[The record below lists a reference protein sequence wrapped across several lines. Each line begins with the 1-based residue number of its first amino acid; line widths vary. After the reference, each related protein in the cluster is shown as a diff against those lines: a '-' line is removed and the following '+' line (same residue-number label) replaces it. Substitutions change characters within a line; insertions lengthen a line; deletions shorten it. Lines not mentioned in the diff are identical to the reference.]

1 MRRLRELILRFGGP
15 FNKQPKDR
23 ELEEEIESHIQMH
36 IEDNLRLGMS
46 AEEAR
51 RQAMIKLGGIE
62 STKEAYRDQRSL
74 PLLETLW
81 RDIRY
86 SARQLRK
93 NPGFTAVSV
102 LTLAICI
109 GGNLSIFAVIDA
121 ILVRSLP
128 FPEPD
133 RLVVVHNA
141 HPSTGIERAPAM
153 VANYLECRKSIKA
166 FKSVSMYREESYTV
180 GESMSSRRVTC
191 AQVTPEFFE
200 TLGVRLAMGEPF
212 TDAHMDFGPNLVA
225 ILTDEFWRSYF
236 GGDTNVLRRRIVIN
250 SQNAIVIGVLPPGY
264 RYLSSTAEIYR
275 PLAHHPEIRTFPG
288 CYSELA
294 RAFDGQMV
302 ARLAKH
308 SSILEAQTQLN
319 VLNEQWLAA
328 DPMGQTIKDTGY
340 HTVVAPLHEDYVGS
354 VKPMLLLV
362 QTGVLCL
369 LLIGGINLVSLQL
382 VRATGRS
389 KETAIREALGASRWT
404 IARSVLVETT
414 MLSQAGGALGVAIA
428 LAGIRLVRSLGA
440 TQFPLGADITFDH
453 RIANAS
459 IVASLVVGVCIALPI
474 IAINRRRSAQLCL
487 QSETRGATTSR
498 NVQQL
503 RQTFIVAQIAIAFVL
518 LCGAGLLSVSLR
530 RMLEKPTGFT
540 SEQVLTGQVTL
551 PWMNYRGPVTKI
563 PFVRRLLEEVRA
575 LPGVTHAA
583 VSSALPFTTEGSAAR
598 TIHVEG
604 MNPTASRNL
613 QAHYFSYV
621 SPDYWKTMGIPLMQ
635 GRFFEDGD
643 LQDRPRY
650 APGVAVIDEVFARKY
665 WPNGD
670 AIGRHFSTILADTKE
685 GRDLTVIG
693 IVGSVK
699 QTDLAET
706 HKLGAVYEPYSFSTD
721 LRLLV
726 RASVPVNTLI
736 PSVKK
741 RVREIDSEIP
751 IENFKTLQVYI
762 NESLIARRSPAILAG
777 IFAGVALLLAAIGTY
792 GVLAYAVA
800 QHRREIGVRLALGA
814 MPGGIARQFL
824 LFGLRLLAIGSLL
837 GCVGAWA
844 AGRAMQG
851 VLFEVPSFHMPTLV
865 GAAIAIGGV
874 TLIASLL
881 PAIRAAR
888 ISPMEALRHE

>member
-1 MRRLRELILRFGGP
+1 M
-15 FNKQPKDR
+15 ND
-23 ELEEEIESHIQMH
+23 
-36 IEDNLRLGMS
+36 LRL
-46 AEEAR
+46 AF
-51 RQAMIKLGGIE
+51 
-62 STKEAYRDQRSL
+62 
-74 PLLETLW
+74 
-81 RDIRY
+81 
-86 SARQLRK
+86 RQLQK
-93 NPGFTAVSV
+93 NPGFTAAAV

-109 GGNLSIFAVIDA
+109 GANLAIFAVVDA
-121 ILVRSLP
+121 ILVRPLP

-141 HPSTGIERAPAM
+141 HPSTGIERGPAT
-153 VANYLECRKSIKA
+153 VANYLERRKSIKA
-166 FKSVSMYREESYTV
+166 FDSVSLYREESYTV
-180 GESMSSRRVTC
+180 GESAASRRVTC

-212 TDAHMDFGPNLVA
+212 TDAHLDFGPNLVA

-236 GGDTNVLRRRIVIN
+236 GGDPHVLGRGIVIN
-250 SQNAIVIGVLPPGY
+250 SENAIVIGVLPPRY

-275 PLAHHPEIRTFPG
+275 PLAHHPQIRTSPG
-288 CYSELA
+288 RHSELA
-294 RAFDGQMV
+294 RTFDGQMV

-308 SSILEAQTQLN
+308 SSIVEAQTQLN
-319 VLNEQWLAA
+319 TLNEQWLAS
-328 DPMGQTIKDTGY
+328 DPMGQSIKDTGF
-340 HTVVAPLHEDYVGS
+340 HTVVAPLREDYVRS

-382 VRATGRS
+382 VRAAGRL

-404 IARSVLVETT
+404 IARSVLVEATL
-414 MLSQAGGALGVAIA
+414 LSLAGGALGVWIA
-428 LAGIRLVRSLGA
+428 TAGIRLVQALGA
-440 TQFPLGADITFDH
+440 TQLPLGTDITFDH
-453 RIANAS
+453 RIAAAS

-474 IAINRRRSAQLCL
+474 IAMNRRTSPQLCL
-487 QSETRGATTSR
+487 QSETHGATASR
-498 NVQQL
+498 SVHQL

-518 LCGAGLLSVSLR
+518 LCGAGLLGVSLR

-540 SEQVLTGQVTL
+540 SEQVLTGQMTL
-551 PWMNYRGPVTKI
+551 PWMNYRGPATKI
-563 PFVRRLLEEVRA
+563 PFVRRLLEEVRT

-583 VSSALPFTTEGSAAR
+583 VSSALPFTREGSAVR
-598 TIHVEG
+598 TIRAEG
-604 MNPTASRNL
+604 MDATASDNL

-621 SPDYWKTMGIPLMQ
+621 SPEYWKTMSIPLLQ
-635 GRFFEDGD
+635 GRLFDDVD
-643 LQDRPRY
+643 LQDKPRF

-665 WPNGD
+665 WPNGE
-670 AIGRHFSTILADTKE
+670 ALGRHFSTTLAEVRE

-741 RVREIDSEIP
+741 RVREIDPEIP
-751 IENFKTLQVYI
+751 IENFKTLQLYI
-762 NESLIARRSPAILAG
+762 DESLIARRSPAILAG
-777 IFAGVALLLAAIGTY
+777 IFAGIALLLAAIGTY

-800 QHRREIGVRLALGA
+800 QRRREIGVRMALGA
-814 MPGGIARQFL
+814 LPDQIVRQFL
-824 LFGLRLLAIGSLL
+824 LSGLKLLAMGSLF

-844 AGRAMQG
+844 AGRAMRG
-851 VLFEVPSFHMPTLV
+851 VLYEVPSFHMPTLV
-865 GAAIAIGGV
+865 GAAITMSLV

>member
-1 MRRLRELILRFGGP
+1 MRFGGL
-15 FNKQPKDR
+15 FNKRRKDR

-51 RQAMIKLGGIE
+51 RQAMIKLGGTE

-109 GGNLSIFAVIDA
+109 GANLSVFAVIDA

-141 HPSTGIERAPAM
+141 HPGAGIERAPAT
-153 VANYLECRKSIKA
+153 VADYLERRKNIKA
-166 FKSVSMYREESYTV
+166 FESVSMYREESYTV

-191 AQVTPEFFE
+191 AEVTPEFFE

-212 TDAHMDFGPNLVA
+212 TDAHLDFGPNLVA

-236 GGDTNVLRRRIVIN
+236 GGDTNVLRRKIVIN
-250 SQNAIVIGVLPPGY
+250 SQYANVIGVLPPRY

-288 CYSELA
+288 RHAEFA
-294 RAFDGQMV
+294 RGFDGQMV

-308 SSILEAQTQLN
+308 SSIVEAQTQLN

-340 HTVVAPLHEDYVGS
+340 HTVVAPLHEDYVRS

-414 MLSQAGGALGVAIA
+414 MLSLAGGALGVAIA

-440 TQFPLGADITFDH
+440 TQFPLGADIMFDH

-487 QSETRGATTSR
+487 QNETRGATASR

-598 TIHVEG
+598 TIRVEG

-621 SPDYWKTMGIPLMQ
+621 SPDYWKTMGIPLLQ

-699 QTDLAET
+699 QTDLAESQ
-706 HKLGAVYEPYSFSTD
+706 KLGAVYEPYSFSTD

-736 PSVKK
+736 PSVKN

-751 IENFKTLQVYI
+751 IENFKTLQMYI

-800 QHRREIGVRLALGA
+800 RRRREIGVRLALGA

-824 LFGLRLLAIGSLL
+824 LFGLRLLAIGALF

-844 AGRAMQG
+844 AGRAMRG

-865 GAAIAIGGV
+865 GAAVAIGVV

-888 ISPMEALRHE
+888 ISPMEALRDE

>member
-1 MRRLRELILRFGGP
+1 MNDLKFA
-15 FNKQPKDR
+15 F
-23 ELEEEIESHIQMH
+23 
-36 IEDNLRLGMS
+36 
-46 AEEAR
+46 
-51 RQAMIKLGGIE
+51 
-62 STKEAYRDQRSL
+62 
-74 PLLETLW
+74 
-81 RDIRY
+81 
-86 SARQLRK
+86 RQLLN
-93 NPGFTAVSV
+93 NPGFTAVAV

-109 GGNLSIFAVIDA
+109 GANLAIFAVIDA
-121 ILVRSLP
+121 ILIRSLP

-133 RLVVVHNA
+133 RLVVIHNV
-141 HPSTGIERAPAM
+141 HPSAGIERGAAT
-153 VANYLECRKSIKA
+153 VADYLERRKTINA
-166 FKSVSMYREESYTV
+166 FESASMYREESYTV
-180 GESMSSRRVTC
+180 GESTSSRRVTC

-212 TDAHMDFGPNLVA
+212 TDAHLDFGPNLVA
-225 ILTDEFWRSYF
+225 ILTDEFWRNYF
-236 GGDTNVLRRRIVIN
+236 GGDSNVLGRRIVIN
-250 SQNAIVIGVLPPGY
+250 SENTIVIGVLPPRY

-275 PLAHHPEIRTFPG
+275 PLAHHRQIRTLAG
-288 CYSELA
+288 RHSELA
-294 RAFDGQMV
+294 RGFDGQMI

-308 SSILEAQTQLN
+308 SSIIEAQSQLN

-328 DPMGQTIKDTGY
+328 DPVGQTIKDTGY
-340 HTVVAPLHEDYVGS
+340 HTIVAPLREDYVRS

-414 MLSQAGGALGVAIA
+414 MLSLAGGALGALIAIA
-428 LAGIRLVRSLGA
+428 GIGLVRSLGA
-440 TQFPLGADITFDH
+440 TQLPLGAGITFDH
-453 RIANAS
+453 RIAAGS
-459 IVASLVVGVCIALPI
+459 IVASLIVGVCIALPI
-474 IAINRRRSAQLCL
+474 IALNRHTSPQLSL
-487 QSETRGATTSR
+487 QSETRGATAGR
-498 NVQQL
+498 GVQQL
-503 RQTFIVAQIAIAFVL
+503 RQAFIVAQIAIAFVL
-518 LCGAGLLSVSLR
+518 LCGAGLLSVSLKQ
-530 RMLEKPTGFT
+530 MLEKPTGFT
-540 SEQVLTGQVTL
+540 SEQVLTGQITL
-551 PWMNYRGPVTKI
+551 PWMNYRGPATKI
-563 PFVRRLLEEVRA
+563 PFVRHLLEEVRR

-583 VSSALPFTTEGSAAR
+583 ISSALPFTTEGAVVR
-598 TIHVEG
+598 TVGAEG
-604 MNPTASRNL
+604 MNLTASGKV

-621 SPDYWKTMGIPLMQ
+621 SPDYWTTMGIPLLQ
-635 GRFFEDGD
+635 GRFFDDAD
-643 LQDRPRY
+643 LQDKPRY
-650 APGVAVIDEVFARKY
+650 APGVAVIDEVLARKY

-670 AIGRHFSTILADTKE
+670 AIGRHFSTILADAKE

-699 QTDLAET
+699 QTELAQSQ
-706 HKLGAVYEPYSFSTD
+706 KLGAVYEPYSFSTD

-736 PSVKK
+736 PSVQK
-741 RVREIDSEIP
+741 RVREIDPEMP
-751 IENFKTLQVYI
+751 IENFKTLQMYI

-814 MPGGIARQFL
+814 TPERIARQFL
-824 LFGLRLLAIGSLL
+824 VFGLRLLAIGTLL

-844 AGRAMQG
+844 AGVAMQG
-851 VLFEVPSFHMPTLV
+851 VLFEVPSFHMPTLAA
-865 GAAIAIGGV
+865 AAIAIGLV